1 MKLFILINL
10 VCMVSCECDNYASC
24 LNIFVNNFFKNVNY
38 FEPVQTTD
46 DTLDFIDF
54 GKENINK
61 ILSGVSGF
69 LKDEVKGTL
78 DLDTEHHSI
87 TQNNGTKI
95 FIKTFVI
102 NEEPNFD
109 LEDAIFDDA
118 YLNESN
124 KETDEQISKNVD
136 STEDVKINDSVST
149 ENIPKKINSTIEKT
163 TQSPKHIEEN
173 EIPDVDYNFD
183 DNSTDYSNID
193 YIELYKDTTNEYIGF
208 TTEAQIKDT
217 GDNNKI
223 KSHANNRNKTYYH
236 SDSCPGGTSDDVTT
250 VYTWIAAIFI
260 KNGTDQFQ
268 YYCDGA
274 ILSPNVIITAARCV
288 NFTTAEDIL
297 VILGKTS
304 LQQIFDSEKMIKIK
318 EVIIH
323 ENFTNTNDDLA
334 ILKTEDAIETS
345 ETISIACL
353 YDSDEYTEALTTG
366 WAISGNLTAI
376 DFYKDK
382 SEECSS
388 SSSIC
393 GVYRNDITHCPS
405 FGGIFA
411 AKHKGW
417 YLKGIRST
425 EDENRTMCIHAP
437 VYYTPLYNYV
447 DWIRSVS

>member
-1 MKLFILINL
+1 MKLNIASTKFIIQLLILLILAVLIFILSTFLYSIRYWPDVYNYINANITIKRIHTIT
-10 VCMVSCECDNYASC
+10 E
-24 LNIFVNNFFKNVNY
+24 LNLTY
-38 FEPVQTTD
+38 FDDTTEFYTTTD
-46 DTLDFIDF
+46 FVEDT
-54 GKENINK
+54 
-61 ILSGVSGF
+61 
-69 LKDEVKGTL
+69 
-78 DLDTEHHSI
+78 
-87 TQNNGTKI
+87 
-95 FIKTFVI
+95 
-102 NEEPNFD
+102 
-109 LEDAIFDDA
+109 
-118 YLNESN
+118 
-124 KETDEQISKNVD
+124 
-136 STEDVKINDSVST
+136 
-149 ENIPKKINSTIEKT
+149 TIEYEPDYFSLDDVESRKRRYVD
-163 TQSPKHIEEN
+163 IEK
-173 EIPDVDYNFD
+173 
-183 DNSTDYSNID
+183 D
-193 YIELYKDTTNEYIGF
+193 YIELPNKVLIDYFFEIENSTNVMNEDEGKWTTVRSEDVEVLAGGF
-208 TTEAQIKDT
+208 
-217 GDNNKI
+217 NK
-223 KSHANNRNKTYYH
+223 KHRHGMH